1 MVPNFFD
8 AFLSLLILE
17 LFIPSCSDS

>member
-8 AFLSLLILE
+8 AFLLLILE